1 MVDIGGKYSCLLLIE
16 VTTPAKALAKSLPY
30 RLQLHHFTPT
40 PENLKMV
47 AGHNDVM
54 IAEW

>member
-16 VTTPAKALAKSLPY
+16 VTTPAKSLPY
-30 RLQLHHFTPT
+30 RFQLHHFTPAS
-40 PENLKMV
+40 ENLKMV
-47 AGHNDVM
+47 ARHNDVM